1 MTYDSFIVAIKPF
14 FLLKNLLLY
23 KNMNPNLIQDTQAL
37 INASQTTRRDF
48 MKVTSLGGLGYALAA
63 SPVMAQAIKTDFV
76 GLKCSD
82 ETISYGDSKLPI
94 YVAKPE
100 NAKGPLPVM
109 IVVSEIFGVHEYIA
123 DVARRFAKLG
133 YLAIAPEFFYRAGNP
148 QQIGTMAQIM
158 SDIIAKTPDQQ
169 VMQDVT
175 ETINWAKNNGGNAN
189 RVGING
195 FCWGGRIVW
204 LACEQ
209 VAGIKTGVAWY
220 GRLTGDK
227 TANYPNH
234 PIDLVKQLKAPVLGL
249 YGAKDAG
256 ISVATV
262 SAMQH
267 ALHQNKDKRAA
278 QQSEFVLYS
287 QAGHAFHA
295 DYRPSYVPAAA
306 KDGWEKAVEWFKG
319 KGV

>member
-1 MTYDSFIVAIKPF
+1 
-14 FLLKNLLLY
+14 
-23 KNMNPNLIQDTQAL
+23 MNKNLIQDTQAL

-48 MKVTSLGGLGYALAA
+48 MKVASLGGLGYALAA

-76 GLKCSD
+76 GLQCSD
-82 ETISYGDSKLPI
+82 ETIAYGDSKLPI

-148 QQIGTMAQIM
+148 QQMGNMAQIM
-158 SDIIAKTPDQQ
+158 SDIVAKTPDQQ

-175 ETINWAKNNGGNAN
+175 ETIKWAKSNGGNPAK
-189 RVGING
+189 VGING

-209 VAGIKTGVAWY
+209 VAGINAGVAWY

-227 TANYPNH
+227 SPNFPNH
-234 PIDLVKQLKAPVLGL
+234 PVDLVKQLRAPVLGL

-256 ISVATV
+256 IPVSSL

-267 ALHQNKDKRAA
+267 ELHQLKNKPAA
-278 QQSEFVLYS
+278 QQSEFILYS

-295 DYRPSYVPAAA
+295 DYRATYIPAAA
-306 KDGWEKAVEWFKG
+306 KDGWDKATEWLKS